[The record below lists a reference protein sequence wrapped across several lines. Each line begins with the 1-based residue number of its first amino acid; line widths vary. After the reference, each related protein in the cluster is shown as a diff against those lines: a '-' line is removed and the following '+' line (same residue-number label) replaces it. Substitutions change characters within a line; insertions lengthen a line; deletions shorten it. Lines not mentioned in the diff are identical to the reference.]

1 MLVFKF
7 GGASVKDADA
17 VRNVA
22 AILAEY
28 KREQLVVVVSAM
40 GKTTNALEAVVDAY
54 MNRSSDLADKLQV
67 VREFHEQILDGLGF
81 EANHPVRTEINN
93 VFVEIDWVLEEEPSR
108 GYGYSYDQIVAQG
121 ELLSTRIVSAYLE
134 KAGYANTW
142 LDARDVIQTDNNY
155 REAKVNW
162 DTTTK
167 LVRWRVPELMKS
179 TTSSSPRALSAPPLK
194 TSRPHWAEK
203 VPIIQPRSFPSA
215 STRRK

>member
-155 REAKVNW
+155 YIRLGYNYYHIRFIYINNYCYNYCYRAEGHNYN
-162 DTTTK
+162 
-167 LVRWRVPELMKS
+167 
-179 TTSSSPRALSAPPLK
+179 SSCNNI
-194 TSRPHWAEK
+194 SRIRYRP
-203 VPIIQPRSFPSA
+203 
-215 STRRK
+215 